1 MDGTIRVE
9 SQVGKGSTFTVRL
22 PLQRGISAE
31 APVESGSFHVGPAI
45 LAVDDNSV
53 GLKVLRHALER
64 RYQNVEC
71 VSSGLEALA
80 AATRQHYDVVLM
92 DLQMPGI
99 DGFQAA
105 SQLRELPGYEETP
118 ILALTADSSDQ
129 VRERCRAAGMQA
141 YLSKPLEYNELH
153 AAIVR
158 SLKPAPE
165 LP

>member
-1 MDGTIRVE
+1 
-9 SQVGKGSTFTVRL
+9 
-22 PLQRGISAE
+22 
-31 APVESGSFHVGPAI
+31 
-45 LAVDDNSV
+45 
-53 GLKVLRHALER
+53 
-64 RYQNVEC
+64 
-71 VSSGLEALA
+71 
-80 AATRQHYDVVLM
+80 M

-105 SQLRELPGYEETP
+105 SRIRELPGYEETP

-158 SLKPAPE
+158 SLKPVAE